1 MDLRSF
7 GRKMRVTGATVVE
20 NATAL
25 VRRVALAVDAELVY
39 STPVDTGRARSN
51 WQVELDQ
58 PATGTVAPVGAAEAI
73 ARAEAK
79 VQGSTP
85 GGTIH
90 ITNNLPYIGRLNEG
104 WSAQAPAGFVERA
117 VLNGA
122 LRIRGAKLL
131 VKRGG
136 RTIGGNLGEI
146 T

>member
-7 GRKMRVTGATVVE
+7 GRKMRVTGATVAD

-25 VRRVALAVDAELVY
+25 VRKVALAVDAELVY

-51 WQVELDQ
+51 WQVEIDS
-58 PATGTVAPVGAAEAI
+58 PAKGTVDPVGAAEAL

-79 VQGSTP
+79 VQESKPGS
-85 GGTIH
+85 TIH

-104 WSAQAPAGFVERA
+104 WSAQAPAGFVETA

-122 LRIRGAKLL
+122 LRIKGAKLL
-131 VKRGG
+131 VKQNG
-136 RTIGGNLGEI
+136 RVIGGDLGRI
-146 T
+146 G